1 MKSRVRYPMI
11 PSQRIRFLLS
21 IDELARIRAKAMRF
35 GVWFKVLSR
44 GERALIDLTL
54 RIVKRVRSFVLAKAL
69 ASVVK
74 KLLDAMES
82 SVLSLMATV
91 GRDLAIKV
99 SRLAVRW
106 GNSEALKWA
115 EDPGFI
121 QYLTITEMNTPGIW
135 RNV

>member
-1 MKSRVRYPMI
+1 MI
-11 PSQRIRFLLS
+11 QFSLS
-21 IDELARIRAKAMRF
+21 INELARIRAKAMRF
-35 GVWFKVLSR
+35 GIWFKVLSR
-44 GERALIDLTL
+44 AERALIDLTL
-54 RIVKRVRSFVLAKAL
+54 RIVKKVRSLVLAKAL

-82 SVLSLMATV
+82 SVVSFMGMV
-91 GRDLAIKV
+91 GRDLAKKV
-99 SRLAVRW
+99 SGLAVKW

-121 QYLTITEMNTPGIW
+121 QYLTITEMNTPSVW

>member
-1 MKSRVRYPMI
+1 MI
-11 PSQRIRFLLS
+11 LSQGIQFSLS

-44 GERALIDLTL
+44 AERALIDLTV
-54 RIVKRVRSFVLAKAL
+54 RIVERVRSSVLAKAL

-82 SVLSLMATV
+82 RVVSLMRTV
-91 GRDLAIKV
+91 GRDLARKV
-99 SRLAVRW
+99 SELALRW
-106 GNSEALKWA
+106 GNSEASKWA

-121 QYLTITEMNTPGIW
+121 QYLTITEMNTPSIW
-135 RNV
+135 HNV